1 MPSMDGVFKALADPT
16 RRAILDRL
24 HREAGQTLGEIG
36 TGLRMTRQGVSKHL
50 AVLEQAGLVVAER
63 VGREKHHYLNPM
75 PIQEISAR
83 WIHKFEGPRV
93 AALQELKSRLE
104 RSRR

>member
-1 MPSMDGVFKALADPT
+1 MDEVFKALSDPT

-24 HREAGQTLGEIG
+24 HRENGQTLGELCA
-36 TGLRMTRQGVSKHL
+36 GLEMTRQGVSKHL
-50 AVLEQAGLVVAER
+50 GLLEQAGLVVTEW

-83 WIHKFEGPRV
+83 WIHKFEQPRV
-93 AALQELKSRLE
+93 AALQHLKERLE
-104 RSRR
+104 RSEE